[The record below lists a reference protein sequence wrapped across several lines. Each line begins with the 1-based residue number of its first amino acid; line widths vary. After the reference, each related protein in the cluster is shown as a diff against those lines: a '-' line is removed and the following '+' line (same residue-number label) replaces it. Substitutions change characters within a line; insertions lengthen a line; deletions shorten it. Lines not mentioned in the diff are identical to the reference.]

1 MNKRRLLTA
10 LTVVLMLVL
19 LLVSGAYA
27 ATENDGD
34 PVKLQMELSAKE
46 FSEPKTITVSIT
58 VTNTSDAEL
67 PGPVSLY
74 YPDGKQIEEFGEPVL
89 AAGASKPVTV
99 TWKVT
104 QAQLE
109 AGKLPFKI
117 KYSYTNNEGK
127 LVSKSKA
134 FSRTI
139 TYSGAQIKLDIN
151 RTVTPTLAQQGQ
163 EVTVVYELAN
173 NGNTDITSVTIKEN
187 SSVSST
193 SAKIEKI
200 AAGEKA
206 SHKFTVKM
214 GTKDLTSAGTI
225 TYKANG
231 KTYTEKLEPQAVKY
245 GKVDLSAT
253 LKADKK
259 GGAPGD
265 TVNMTVTLK
274 NTGSKDMTNV
284 TITSDVLGT
293 ILENGVVT
301 AGETMTYEKA
311 MTVTE
316 TQDVRVNVTAVDGE
330 GTPVETASGTVSV
343 IAVDPTKQIGL
354 TVNAQPDTD
363 VVYTVPGLV
372 RFTVTVTN
380 DSAVEATNVLVKAV
394 NRELFTF
401 ESIPA
406 GESRSFT
413 RETMISMAGTFQ
425 FTASCK
431 DALGQTITFP
441 GNMVLIQHVPP
452 TPVPTE
458 APIVTPPRPVMA
470 TPPVPQSDPMMDQI
484 QGIAQKI
491 RLPLAGVSGALI
503 LLLLIG
509 LIRRIARK
517 VHSNKAQ
524 DHMERS
530 TSCRSYTN
538 KVDRKYRSVILDAED
553 EPEAEDSNEDDR
565 DEMITREDNVQ
576 DSDLMQETLRRLYAD
591 PPKAPETVVPVDS
604 MEETQSIAESGINA
618 QEGTVP
624 SEMRVEDAR
633 AFARRRRQ

>member
-1 MNKRRLLTA
+1 MNKKRLLTA
-10 LTVVLMLVL
+10 LTVVLMLAL

-27 ATENDGD
+27 AEDDGD
-34 PVKLQMELSAKE
+34 PVKLQMELSANE

-67 PGPVSLY
+67 PGPVTLY

-89 AAGASKPVTV
+89 APGASKPVTV

-117 KYSYTNNEGK
+117 KYSYNNNEGK
-127 LVSKSKA
+127 LVNKSKA
-134 FSRTI
+134 FSRKL

-163 EVTVVYELAN
+163 EVTVVYELTN
-173 NGNTDITSVTIKEN
+173 SGNTEITSVTIKEN

-206 SHKFTVKM
+206 SKKFTVKM

-231 KTYTEKLEPQAVKY
+231 KTYTDKLEPQTVKY

-253 LKADKK
+253 LKADRK

-265 TVNMTVTLK
+265 TVNLTVTLK
-274 NTGSKDMTNV
+274 NSGAKDMTNV

-301 AGETMTYEKA
+301 AGESMTYEKA

-316 TQDVRVNVTAVDGE
+316 TQDVRVNVTAVDGD
-330 GTPVETASGTVSV
+330 GAPVETASGTVTV
-343 IAVDPTKQIGL
+343 IATDPTKQIGL

-363 VVYTVPGLV
+363 VVYMVPGIV
-372 RFTVTVTN
+372 KFTVTVTN

-401 ESIPA
+401 DSIPA
-406 GESRSFT
+406 GESRSFS
-413 RETMISMAGTFQ
+413 RETMVSMAGTFQ

-431 DALGQTITFP
+431 DELGQTITFP
-441 GNMVLIQHVPP
+441 SNMVLIQHVPP

-484 QGIAQKI
+484 QDISKKI
-491 RLPLAGVSGALI
+491 RLPLAGVSGGLI
-503 LLLLIG
+503 LLLVIG
-509 LIRRIARK
+509 LIRRIAKK

-524 DHMERS
+524 DHMDRG
-530 TSCRSYTN
+530 TTCRSYTD
-538 KVDRKYRSVILDAED
+538 KVDRKHRSEIYDALDTQEPAET
-553 EPEAEDSNEDDR
+553 EATDGNGTFD
-565 DEMITREDNVQ
+565 REDNVQ
-576 DSDLMQETLRRLYAD
+576 DSDLMAETLKRLYAD
-591 PPKAPETVVPVDS
+591 PPKTPETVIPVDEPHE
-604 MEETQSIAESGINA
+604 MAENDVA
-618 QEGTVP
+618 QTEPENREV
-624 SEMRVEDAR
+624 RVEDAR